1 MINYNYLWPVFCYLF
16 SSIPQGYLI
25 PKWVSG
31 KDIRKIDK
39 EKLSGSNVIQNIG
52 ILPGVVVGL
61 IDVLKGVI
69 AVYGATRLNLS
80 AEFIAIS
87 GISALCGQMWP
98 VFMKFWGGRGGSA
111 CIGSLVILS
120 PEILLIS
127 ILPWILL
134 RILWKKYGSSIG
146 MILLIIISAILGFY
160 FEEKA
165 VLIFSSVALFLV
177 YLQRILGKPGSLW
190 KIKDKKIILWRF
202 LLDRDTKET

>member
-1 MINYNYLWPVFCYLF
+1 MINYNFLWPIFCYLF

-52 ILPGVVVGL
+52 ILPGVAVGL
-61 IDVLKGVI
+61 IDVLKGVL
-69 AVYGATRLNLS
+69 AVFGAQKLGLS
-80 AEFIAIS
+80 LELIAIS
-87 GISALCGQMWP
+87 GILALCGQMWP
-98 VFMKFWGGRGGSA
+98 IFMKFWGGRGGSV

-127 ILPWILL
+127 ALPWVLL

-160 FEEKA
+160 FKEKA
-165 VLIFSSVALFLV
+165 VLMFSSLALFLV
-177 YLQRILGKPGSLW
+177 YLQRILGKPGSLG

-202 LLDRDTKET
+202 FLDRDTKEP